1 MRKESPIIRTAVGTM
16 TCLAAFLMHLNAQG
30 QDALSVLPTPTGLND
45 EVTLTIDVSKSEENA
60 LKAILEAN
68 PELPVYIWTWSPSDP
83 VGGNGSWDNSSE
95 SMLLTKQ
102 SDLVYTLTFTP
113 TQFYSNVAS
122 LYSNGISCLAK
133 LKNGGTFAGFED
145 LGEAKTED
153 FNIPILPK
161 LCEEEM
167 CIFPEGRRSDDYIS
181 VTYNSNLDE
190 DLQFT
195 EGEDIYLQIR
205 GRASSGDFYTLAE
218 DADIANV
225 PELKMTPVENKDG
238 FYRLIFLPDQLFE
251 GIIPSEFDIISM
263 VCYPTVPGF
272 TYEPD
277 TTPWDGIYFET
288 GISLLDCE

>member
-133 LKNGGTFAGFED
+133 LKNGGTFAGFEE

-181 VTYNSNLDE
+181 VTYNSNLDD
-190 DLQFT
+190 DLQFS

-205 GRASSGDFYTLAE
+205 GRASNGDFYTLAE
-218 DADIANV
+218 DADIANA

-263 VCYPTVPGF
+263 VCYPMVPGF

>member
-45 EVTLTIDVSKSEENA
+45 EVTLTIDVSKSEQNA

-167 CIFPEGRRSDDYIS
+167 CIFPRDDGQTITS
-181 VTYNSNLDE
+181 V
-190 DLQFT
+190 
-195 EGEDIYLQIR
+195 
-205 GRASSGDFYTLAE
+205 
-218 DADIANV
+218 
-225 PELKMTPVENKDG
+225 
-238 FYRLIFLPDQLFE
+238 
-251 GIIPSEFDIISM
+251 
-263 VCYPTVPGF
+263 
-272 TYEPD
+272 
-277 TTPWDGIYFET
+277 
-288 GISLLDCE
+288 